1 LVLEYIGLAP
11 GFAREV
17 LEIYEA
23 WEGKEALPWKVKELM
38 LVLQI
43 EVNRRYNPN
52 SYPQASQL
60 RKSRRIQGE
69 QTRLYPPAK
78 RSGSSQPSAAQHG
91 RTPRHRLGTNPVTR
105 VSQESDF
112 LFPFYDP
119 REAIQSIPGS
129 PIEIHGRLP
138 LTFSKA

>member
-1 LVLEYIGLAP
+1 LVLEYVGLAP
-11 GFAREV
+11 GLAREV

-60 RKSRRIQGE
+60 RKSQRIQGE
-69 QTRLYPPAK
+69 QTRLYPPTRHSASS
-78 RSGSSQPSAAQHG
+78 RPSGIATCFIILPQTVAPAAFVLSRREFSGGQHG
-91 RTPRHRLGTNPVTR
+91 RN
-105 VSQESDF
+105 
-112 LFPFYDP
+112 
-119 REAIQSIPGS
+119 S
-129 PIEIHGRLP
+129 P
-138 LTFSKA
+138 T

>member
-1 LVLEYIGLAP
+1 LGLEYIGLAP

-17 LEIYEA
+17 LAIYDT

-69 QTRLYPPAK
+69 QTRLYPHTK
-78 RSGSSQPSAAQHG
+78 RSGGIPLHRAEVG
-91 RTPRHRLGTNPVTR
+91 RSMLRSTG
-105 VSQESDF
+105 
-112 LFPFYDP
+112 
-119 REAIQSIPGS
+119 
-129 PIEIHGRLP
+129 
-138 LTFSKA
+138 

>member
-11 GFAREV
+11 GFAKEV

-23 WEGKEALPWKVKELM
+23 WEGKEDVPWKVKELM

-60 RKSRRIQGE
+60 GKSRRIQGE
-69 QTRLYPPAK
+69 QTRLSPFAR
-78 RSGSSQPSAAQHG
+78 RSGSSRPSA
-91 RTPRHRLGTNPVTR
+91 
-105 VSQESDF
+105 
-112 LFPFYDP
+112 
-119 REAIQSIPGS
+119 
-129 PIEIHGRLP
+129 
-138 LTFSKA
+138 

>member
-1 LVLEYIGLAP
+1 MVLGLEYIGLAP
-11 GFAREV
+11 GFAKEV

-69 QTRLYPPAK
+69 QTRLYPHAK
-78 RSGSSQPSAAQHG
+78 RSGSSRPSA
-91 RTPRHRLGTNPVTR
+91 
-105 VSQESDF
+105 
-112 LFPFYDP
+112 
-119 REAIQSIPGS
+119 
-129 PIEIHGRLP
+129 
-138 LTFSKA
+138 

>member
-1 LVLEYIGLAP
+1 LGLEYIGLAP

-17 LEIYEA
+17 LEIYES

-69 QTRLYPPAK
+69 QTRLYPHAK
-78 RSGSSQPSAAQHG
+78 RSGSSRPSAQQPAASSSRQTVAPAAFVLSRREFSGGQHG
-91 RTPRHRLGTNPVTR
+91 RN
-105 VSQESDF
+105 
-112 LFPFYDP
+112 
-119 REAIQSIPGS
+119 S
-129 PIEIHGRLP
+129 P
-138 LTFSKA
+138 T